1 MSVINSNMAA
11 LRAAGKLQDNQSML
25 TRSLDRLSS
34 GSKLNNAAEGPA
46 EMAVSLKMD
55 SRLQRI
61 DAVED
66 NLANAMSFTQAQ
78 DGYLRKLGKVLDRMG
93 ELAVLAKD
101 GLRSDA
107 DRELYNAEFQ
117 QLKAFVGDTA
127 SKQFNGVGLFE
138 GAEVSVTQNAEGEV
152 FKLNAIDLFREE
164 YNNLWEG
171 NTPELDANGDPV
183 VNDEVSHLMTTEA
196 ADAVLAQIKV
206 ANEELG
212 KDIAEL
218 GAVQSRISSTAEN
231 LAASKNNMQ
240 AANSRIKDV
249 DVAEES
255 TELAKYNILVQSGT
269 AMLAQA
275 NQLPQ
280 NVLRLLQ

>member
-11 LRAAGKLQDNQSML
+11 LRAVGKLQNNQSML
-25 TRSLDRLSS
+25 NRSLDRLSS

-61 DAVED
+61 EAVED

-138 GAEVSVTQNAEGEV
+138 GTEVSVTQNAEGEV

-164 YNNLWEG
+164 YNGLWAG

-183 VNDEVSHLMTTEA
+183 VNNEVSHLMSTDA
-196 ADAVLAQIKV
+196 ANAVLAQIKV

-275 NQLPQ
+275 NQMPQ

>member
-164 YNNLWEG
+164 YNDLWEG

-183 VNDEVSHLMTTEA
+183 VNDEVSHMMTTEA
-196 ADAVLAQIKV
+196 ADAVLAQIEV
-206 ANEELG
+206 ATEQLG

-275 NQLPQ
+275 NQMPQ

>member
-164 YNNLWEG
+164 YNDLWDG

-183 VNDEVSHLMTTEA
+183 VNDEVSHMMTTEA
-196 ADAVLAQIKV
+196 ADAVLAQIEV
-206 ANEELG
+206 ATEELG

-275 NQLPQ
+275 NQMPQ

>member
-1 MSVINSNMAA
+1 MSVINSNLAA
-11 LRAAGKLQDNQSML
+11 LRASERLATNQSML

-34 GSKLNNAAEGPA
+34 GSRLNGASEESAEL
-46 EMAVSLKMD
+46 AVSLKMD

-164 YNNLWEG
+164 YNDLWEG

-183 VNDEVSHLMTTEA
+183 VNDEVSHMMTTEA
-196 ADAVLAQIKV
+196 ADAVLAQIEV
-206 ANEELG
+206 ATEQLG

-275 NQLPQ
+275 NQMPQ

>member
-164 YNNLWEG
+164 YNDLWEG

-183 VNDEVSHLMTTEA
+183 VNDEVSHMMTTEA
-196 ADAVLAQIKV
+196 ADAVLAQIEV
-206 ANEELG
+206 ATEELG

-275 NQLPQ
+275 NQMPQ

>member
-196 ADAVLAQIKV
+196 ADAVLAQIEV
-206 ANEELG
+206 ATEQLG

-275 NQLPQ
+275 NQMPQ